1 MLEIFFSYIR
11 GMGGGNEN
19 PTPVDFMCR
28 LRWYILGK
36 HSSIALTLNMKKYA
50 LRQFLFSSIIDA
62 SGNDVPDEDD
72 HQLALLQ
79 FPRSNVKVQVELPNR
94 IHLEGLQFVAHRFR
108 LKYLHLGIDTSQIP
122 VASTALNWIH
132 FLPKGN
138 LLMPCAR
145 LFFTRLTY

>member
-50 LRQFLFSSIIDA
+50 SK
-62 SGNDVPDEDD
+62 
-72 HQLALLQ
+72 ALLQ

-94 IHLEGLQFVAHRFR
+94 IHLEGLQFVAGFVAHRFR